1 MSGISVTGVPA
12 EVQIGTEQIGTGTPQ
27 RVKTARL
34 TALDAWRG
42 LTVLL
47 MLLVNNVALG
57 GRTPYQLV
65 HAPFGGLTLTDLVF
79 PWFLL
84 CAGAALPFSLAAMT
98 RSGVVGWLR
107 VRRLLTR
114 AILLYLAGAFL
125 TSVTIH
131 APTLG
136 LGVLQLIA
144 LATLCAALLGGL
156 RGWWQA
162 GIAAALLLGYA
173 AFLTLTPHAAGV
185 GLISETQNPVQTVN
199 DVVLTPLG
207 LRGLISVIP
216 TTALVLLGAL
226 AARPLQ
232 QRDSRAPLK
241 LLGLGLAL
249 SVIGFGW
256 AASGHIPFSKA
267 LWTPPYILYSAGLGI
282 LGMLAFWLIADSG
295 RVRFGRRLLAPLT
308 IPGRNALAGYMLPIL
323 IKFWILL
330 EWQVSWTGKSQSIL
344 ASLLELGRTHLGGFA
359 GGLVYTLGY
368 VLAVWLGLAWM
379 ARRGLIWKL

>member
-1 MSGISVTGVPA
+1 MSSFSVSRSPA
-12 EVQIGTEQIGTGTPQ
+12 EAQTDSGALQKV
-27 RVKTARL
+27 RVARL

-98 RSGVVGWLR
+98 RSGVTGWLR

-114 AILLYLAGAFL
+114 AALLYLAGAFL
-125 TSVTIH
+125 TSVTLR

-144 LATLCAALLGGL
+144 LATLCAALLGDL
-156 RGWWQA
+156 RGRWQA
-162 GIAAALLLGYA
+162 GVAAALLLGYA
-173 AFLTLTPHAAGV
+173 AFLTLTAHPW
-185 GLISETQNPVQTVN
+185 GLGIVSETHNPVQMVN
-199 DVVLTPLG
+199 DMVLSPIG

-226 AARPLQ
+226 AAWPLQ
-232 QRDSRAPLK
+232 QRDARAPLK

-249 SVIGFGW
+249 SVVGFGW
-256 AASGHIPFSKA
+256 AASGHLPFSKA

-295 RVRFGRRLLAPLT
+295 RVRFGCRLLAPLT

-330 EWQVSWTGKSQSIL
+330 QWQVNWTGRSQSML
-344 ASLLELGRTHLGGFA
+344 ASLLELSRTHLGGFA

-368 VLAVWLGLAWM
+368 VLAVWLGLAWL

>member
-1 MSGISVTGVPA
+1 MSSFSVTRSPGEMQTGAGTVPK
-12 EVQIGTEQIGTGTPQ
+12 
-27 RVKTARL
+27 VKPARL

-98 RSGVVGWLR
+98 RSGVVGWVR
-107 VRRLLTR
+107 VRRLVTR
-114 AILLYLAGAFL
+114 AVLLYLAGAFL
-125 TSVTIH
+125 TSVTIE

-156 RGWWQA
+156 RGRWQA
-162 GIAAALLLGYA
+162 VIAAALLLSYA
-173 AFLTLTPHAAGV
+173 AFLTLVPHAAGV
-185 GLISETQNPVQTVN
+185 GIVSETENPVQLVN
-199 DVVLTPLG
+199 DVVLTPIG
-207 LRGLISVIP
+207 LRGLVSVIP

-232 QRDSRAPLK
+232 QRDARAPLK
-241 LLGLGLAL
+241 LLGLGLLL
-249 SVIGFGW
+249 SVLGFGW
-256 AASGHIPFSKA
+256 AASGHLPFSKA

-282 LGMLAFWLIADSG
+282 LGMLAFWLIADSE
-295 RVRFGRRLLAPLT
+295 RLRFGARLLAPLT

-330 EWQVSWTGKSQSIL
+330 VWQVNWTGKSQSVI
-344 ASLLELGRTHLGGFA
+344 ASLLELSRTHLGGFA

>member
-1 MSGISVTGVPA
+1 MNSVSVTGHP
-12 EVQIGTEQIGTGTPQ
+12 VQPQ
-27 RVKTARL
+27 VSAGIETRVKPARL

-107 VRRLLTR
+107 VRRLVTR
-114 AILLYLAGAFL
+114 AVLLYLAGAFL
-125 TSVTIH
+125 TSVTIQ

-156 RGWWQA
+156 RGRWQA
-162 GIAAALLLGYA
+162 AIAAALLLGYA
-173 AFLTLTPHAAGV
+173 AFLTLTTHPW
-185 GLISETQNPVQTVN
+185 GLGIVSETQNPVQMVN
-199 DVVLTPLG
+199 NMVLTPIG
-207 LRGLISVIP
+207 LRGLMSVIP

-232 QRDSRAPLK
+232 QRDARAPLK
-241 LLGLGLAL
+241 LLGLGLFL
-249 SVIGFGW
+249 SAVGFGW

-295 RVRFGRRLLAPLT
+295 RLRAGARLLAPLT

-330 EWQVSWTGKSQSIL
+330 AWQVNWTGRSQSIL
-344 ASLLELGRTHLGGFA
+344 ASLLELSRNHLGGFA